1 MSSDLS
7 SESLARLHT
16 KLVVPF
22 AVGDLIKTNSEI
34 KADIQYALHEALSE
48 MDPDTALLA
57 IAVSTGHIA
66 ARLCPDVPVACA
78 LTVEAEKVLNE
89 YGADWLAHSDG
100 RMPSREGD
108 DLFNVLQHVPE
119 DLEALADIL
128 DTLMGVLDDSQQTIK
143 DICYILSVQARA
155 HMEIAEF
162 VVQEL
167 QGRDIQNAPH
177 IRTTETEAENIIIFP
192 GTIH

>member
-7 SESLARLHT
+7 SENLARLHT

-22 AVGDLIKTNSEI
+22 AVGDLIKSETAI
-34 KADIQYALHEALSE
+34 ESDIQYALHEALSE

-57 IAVSTGHIA
+57 IAISAGHIA
-66 ARLCPDVPVACA
+66 ARLCPAIPVSCA

-89 YGADWLAHSDG
+89 YGADWLAHADG
-100 RMPSREGD
+100 RKPSREGEE
-108 DLFNVLQHVPE
+108 LFAVLQHVPE

-128 DTLMGVLDDSQQTIK
+128 DTLIGVLDESNQTIK
-143 DICYILSVQARA
+143 DIAYILSVQARA

-162 VVQEL
+162 VIQEL
-167 QGRDIQNAPH
+167 QGHDIQNAPH
-177 IRTTETEAENIIIFP
+177 IRTTETESENIILFP